1 MGFWDDVKKEGQEF
15 TSSLDKQKLELEE
28 KKKYLLFLNRQE
40 LYKLLLELNLEEPKP
55 NSSNPV
61 TGEKYGYEITSENL
75 RNKII
80 NEVNLQ
86 QILVFARRNN
96 LF

>member
-1 MGFWDDVKKEGQEF
+1 MGFWDDMKKEGQEF
-15 TSSLDKQKLELEE
+15 TSGIDKQRKELEE
-28 KKKYLLFLNRQE
+28 KKKYMLFLNRQE

-61 TGEKYGYEITSENL
+61 TGEKYGSEITSENL

-80 NEVNLQ
+80 NEVTLQ
-86 QILVFARRNN
+86 QILTFARRNN
-96 LF
+96 IF

>member
-1 MGFWDDVKKEGQEF
+1 MGFWDDMKKEGQEF
-15 TSSLDKQKLELEE
+15 TSGIDKQKKELEE

-40 LYKLLLELNLEEPKP
+40 LYKLLLELNLEEPKS

-61 TGEKYGYEITSENL
+61 TGEKYGPEITSENL
-75 RNKII
+75 RNKLI

-86 QILVFARRNN
+86 QILEFGRRNTI
-96 LF
+96 F

>member
-1 MGFWDDVKKEGQEF
+1 MGFWDDMKKEGKEF
-15 TSSLDKQKLELEE
+15 TSGIDKQRKELEE
-28 KKKYLLFLNRQE
+28 KKKYLLFMNRQD
-40 LYKLLLELNLEEPKP
+40 LYKFLLELNLEEPKS

-61 TGEKYGYEITSENL
+61 TGEKYGAEITSENL

-86 QILVFARRNN
+86 QILQFARRNN
-96 LF
+96 IF